1 MTADEPTEARRLP
14 PGHHGI
20 PAELVARNQ
29 RERLIAAMAEACA
42 EEGYAEVAVA
52 DVVARARVSTATF
65 YKHFDSKR
73 DCLLAAHSELFKRL
87 LEEINAACAAAPA
100 GEKQVRA
107 AIETCLELFAA
118 DPPTA
123 RLLTVEIL
131 AAGPAGSEL
140 YGETIEDLARRLRG
154 NLNEGEEQTVAD
166 AEWAVVASL
175 MALAARRVMADD
187 ADSLPELGGELTRIA
202 LAPRR

>member
-1 MTADEPTEARRLP
+1 MTPDEPTEAQRLP
-14 PGHHGI
+14 AGHHGI

-65 YKHFDSKR
+65 YKHFASKQ
-73 DCLLAAHSELFKRL
+73 DCLLAAYSELFKRL
-87 LEEINAACAAAPA
+87 LEEINVACAAASA
-100 GEKQVRA
+100 GEEQVRS

-131 AAGPAGSEL
+131 AAGPVGSEL
-140 YGETIEDLARRLRG
+140 YGKTVEDLARRLRG
-154 NLNEGEEQTVAD
+154 DRDAGDDQSVAD

-175 MALAARRVMADD
+175 MALAARRVMADE
-187 ADSLPELGGELTRIA
+187 AESLPELGDELTRIA
-202 LAPRR
+202 LRLRH